1 MVYYYA
7 LYPTVPEEP
16 TAPAV
21 MLAGDSNKQIDI
33 QLFPTSTK
41 YGPIE

>member
-1 MVYYYA
+1 MDYC
-7 LYPTVPEEP
+7 TVPE
-16 TAPAV
+16 APESPVIAY
-21 MLAGDSNKQIDI
+21 GNDDKQIDI